1 MLQFKYIDKDHVE
14 GLFKEFMNTLNKDN
28 FHAIVVYHTEQI
40 RKQLEEDSL

>member
-1 MLQFKYIDKDHVE
+1 MLKFKYIDKDHVE
-14 GLFKEFMNTLNKDN
+14 GLFKKFMKTFNKDD